1 MKKAYLITTELTT
14 RIVLDDNELQNEE
27 LVASLVERKLL
38 DRINNG
44 EVLENIT
51 EIVEDTE
58 CPYED

>member
-14 RIVLDDNELQNEE
+14 RIVLDENELQNEE
-27 LVASLVERKLL
+27 LLASLVERKLL